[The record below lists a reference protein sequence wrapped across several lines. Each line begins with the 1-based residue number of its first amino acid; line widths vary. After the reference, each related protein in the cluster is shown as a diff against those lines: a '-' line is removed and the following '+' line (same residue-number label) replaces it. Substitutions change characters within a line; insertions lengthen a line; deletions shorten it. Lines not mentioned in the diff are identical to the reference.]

1 MAKNTFQAML
11 VQKAGPKQYTRRITT
26 RATDELP
33 PGDVLIK
40 VAYSSL
46 NYKDALSASGN
57 KGVTKI
63 YPHTPGIDA
72 AGIVAKSDVGHIKKG
87 DQVLVTG
94 YDLGMNT
101 AGGFGEYIRVPA
113 GWVVPLPAGLSLKES
128 MIYGTAGFTAGMAV
142 TRLVDHPL
150 PRDQGSVLVTGAS
163 GGLGSLAV
171 ALLSKIGYAVT
182 AASGKADGQDF
193 LKTLGAN
200 EIVDRDAVR
209 DLSGRPLVKSQWA
222 GAIDTVGGD
231 TLATILKS
239 VDLHGAVCACGN
251 VASFELNT
259 TVFPFI
265 LRGISLYGIDSAQC
279 PYDKRL
285 KVWEKLAGDWKIDHL
300 DYLATE
306 ISLDQLSGHIDA
318 MLKGGLKGRV
328 IVKL

>member
-1 MAKNTFQAML
+1 ML
-11 VQKAGPKQYTRRITT
+11 VEKSGPKQYTRRITT
-26 RATDELP
+26 RSIDELP

-46 NYKDALSASGN
+46 NYKDALSAIGN
-57 KGVTKI
+57 KGVTKS

-72 AGIVAKSDVGHIKKG
+72 AGYVAKSDASHIKKG
-87 DQVLVTG
+87 DKVIVTS

-113 GWVVPLPAGLSLKES
+113 GWVVPLPEGLSLKES
-128 MIYGTAGFTAGMAV
+128 MIYGTAGFTAGLAV
-142 TRLVDHPL
+142 TRLVSHPL
-150 PRDQGSVLVTGAS
+150 PKDQGPILVTGAS

-171 ALLSKIGYAVT
+171 ALLSKIGYLVT
-182 AASGKADGQDF
+182 AASGKADGRNF
-193 LKTLGAN
+193 LETLGAHK
-200 EIVDRDAVR
+200 IVSREAVQ

-222 GAIDTVGGD
+222 GAIDTVGGEI
-231 TLATILKS
+231 LASILKS
-239 VDLHGAVCACGN
+239 VNLHGAVSACGN

-279 PYDKRL
+279 PYAERINI
-285 KVWEKLAGDWKIDHL
+285 WEKLAGDWKIDHL

-306 ISLDQLSGHIDA
+306 IGLDQLSDYIDTI
-318 MLKGGLKGRV
+318 LKGGLKGRV
-328 IVKL
+328 VVKITP